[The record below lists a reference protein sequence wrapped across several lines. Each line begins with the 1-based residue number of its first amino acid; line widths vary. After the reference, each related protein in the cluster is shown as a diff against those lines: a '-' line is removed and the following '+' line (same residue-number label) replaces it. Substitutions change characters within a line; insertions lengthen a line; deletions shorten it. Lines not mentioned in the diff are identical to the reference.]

1 MQQRLQKIIAE
12 AGVCS
17 RRQAEEL
24 IADGKV
30 MVNGH
35 VVTELGTK
43 ADPEFDRIMV
53 NNKPIETVP
62 KVYFIMYKP
71 RGVITSASD
80 ELGRQTVFDILPA
93 HIKYRLVSA
102 GRLDFDSE
110 GALLLTN
117 DGDLANRLIHPSRHV
132 VKEYE
137 VKVKGVLD
145 EAQIKRL
152 EDGVMLDG
160 SITKSIKIVPIT
172 KTEKNAWYT
181 FYLREGRNRQIRR
194 MLEAIGCLCLKI
206 KRVRFAGIS
215 IEGMEPGEIRELDK
229 KEIRELK
236 EKAGLGISRLEKSR
250 KKPAKATV
258 KNSEK
263 Y

>member
-12 AGVCS
+12 AGICS

-24 IADGKV
+24 IVNGKV

-35 VVTELGTK
+35 IVNELGSK
-43 ADPEFDRIMV
+43 ADPEFDTIMV
-53 NNKPIETVP
+53 NNKPIEIVP

-80 ELGRQTVFDILPA
+80 ELGRQTVFDILPP
-93 HIKYRLVSA
+93 HIKYRLVAA

-117 DGDLANRLIHPSRHV
+117 DGELANRLIHPSRHV

-137 VKVKGVLD
+137 VKVKGVLTD
-145 EAQIKRL
+145 DQMRQL

-160 SITKSIKIVPIT
+160 SITKSIKIFPIT
-172 KTEKNAWYT
+172 KTDMNSWYT

-194 MLEAIGCLCLKI
+194 MIEAIGCFCLKI

-215 IEGMEPGEIRELDK
+215 IEGMEPGEIRELEK

-236 EKAGLGISRLEKSR
+236 EKAGLSVSRLEKSR
-250 KKPAKATV
+250 KKSGGSSVKKA
-258 KNSEK
+258 EK